1 MLAAFALWAGLLG
14 SLPAQDPASA
24 AGPTVALP
32 PGLPE
37 PAPAVIPPPPAPAA
51 GPFLPPSGPA
61 PGAGLGSFL
70 VGSFAVLGLL
80 GGGFLLLRRLG
91 RGTRLLGGGAIE
103 VLARRALGPR
113 QELFLVDIG
122 PRVFLIGATRD
133 RLSPLGAFAPE
144 EAAELRARLGAA
156 PAPPAPSRAPAP
168 EAAGPAEDGEAD
180 PYDSLVEELAE
191 IRKTVHAWKA

>member
-1 MLAAFALWAGLLG
+1 MAIAFALFGWMFGTPA
-14 SLPAQDPASA
+14 AQDPAS

-37 PAPAVIPPPPAPAA
+37 PAPAVIPPPP
-51 GPFLPPSGPA
+51 PPSTAPLLPDPA
-61 PGAGLGSFL
+61 PSAGLGGFL

-80 GGGFLLLRRLG
+80 GGAFLLLRRFA

-113 QELFLVDIG
+113 QEVFLVDVG

-133 RLSPLGAFAPE
+133 RLAPLGTFAPE

-156 PAPPAPSRAPAP
+156 PAEPAPRPASPVPAPPA
-168 EAAGPAEDGEAD
+168 GEDDGD